1 MNIQM
6 QLCGLLI
13 TLLILYFYKRHETVG
28 LYTEK
33 LFRFALYITIE
44 SLVLDIL
51 SVVLIMNT
59 DRLPLILVKGECK
72 LYLASL
78 VITTYAAFA
87 YASADVTRMAKT
99 TRYVRAFGIASG
111 VVCLLI
117 MFLPVSIYQEGSVV
131 YTYGPAVTATYL
143 STVLLIV
150 LIMAGVLRRDGGM
163 NPKRRRALITWLAL
177 WLIAAAVQFMNNR
190 LLVVGFASALGDIV
204 MFISLD
210 NNQSNIDRSTGNL
223 YANAFWEFMRQN
235 YMSSANNCG
244 MLVSLEDSA
253 SKDVRG
259 DRLDAAVIEIAD
271 FFRRVPE
278 TKIFRMDEYEFALL
292 FANQENLDRARHILA
307 KRFSEPWLEYNES
320 YAPINIKPY
329 YLIVPAGNVAGS
341 VNEVIGM
348 MKYFRAHYMNNS
360 ESRVLVLNEDVI
372 CRKKAREDMLH
383 TITEALENDR
393 VEVFFQPIYSTQ
405 LKKFVSAEALVRI
418 RKEDGGIIPP
428 GMFIPIAEET
438 GMISWIGKRV
448 FEKTCEFI
456 KQTDIGRYGIEYIEV
471 NLSVVQCEDEA
482 LADLY
487 IDVMERYKISP
498 SLINLEITESASII
512 MRKTLLNNMRK
523 LIDYGVSFSLDDFGN
538 GESNLNYIVDMP
550 VHIVK
555 FDKDMT
561 QAYFVSEK
569 AKYVLQAA
577 TDMIQGLHLL
587 VVSEGVETADQLR
600 AMERLGI
607 DYIQGYYFSR
617 PLEASQFIEFL
628 KVANG

>member
-1 MNIQM
+1 M
-6 QLCGLLI
+6 
-13 TLLILYFYKRHETVG
+13 
-28 LYTEK
+28 
-33 LFRFALYITIE
+33 
-44 SLVLDIL
+44 
-51 SVVLIMNT
+51 
-59 DRLPLILVKGECK
+59 
-72 LYLASL
+72 
-78 VITTYAAFA
+78 
-87 YASADVTRMAKT
+87 
-99 TRYVRAFGIASG
+99 
-111 VVCLLI
+111 
-117 MFLPVSIYQEGSVV
+117 
-131 YTYGPAVTATYL
+131 TATYL

-190 LLVVGFASALGDIV
+190 LLVVGFARALGV
-204 MFISLD
+204 MVLFFELE
-210 NNQSNIDRSTGNL
+210 NPESNIDRTTGFFN
-223 YANAFWEFMRQN
+223 ANAFWEFMRQN
-235 YMSSANNCG
+235 YMSNANNCG

-307 KRFSEPWLEYNES
+307 KRFSEPWLEYNEK

-348 MKYFRAHYMNNS
+348 MKYFRAHYMNNL

-471 NLSVVQCEDEA
+471 NLSVGQCEDEA

-577 TDMIQGLHLL
+577 TDMIQGLHLQ
-587 VVSEGVETADQLR
+587 VVSEGVETAEQLR